1 MTMSRLLL
9 AGGLIAAMLNAAP
22 AFAETLTLKP
32 IDQAGRD
39 PAFAAFRTQ
48 LLRAIER
55 RDVEYVV
62 ARASPEIKLSF
73 GGQYGRDMFRDDLTG
88 SQDWQGEPYWT
99 ELQTVIELGG
109 VFLGDGSFCTPYLA
123 CVDVPGCPDCDPY
136 ETVFVTTAN
145 AVARDMP
152 DPDATVVARLSY
164 DVLRF
169 AVESDSGGQDWYP
182 VLLPPGRVAYVSR
195 ADARMAV
202 DYRARFE
209 KTVEGWRMTVFIAGD

>member
-73 GGQYGRDMFRDDLTG
+73 GGQYGRDMFRDSLTG
-88 SQDWQGEPYWT
+88 SQQWEGETYWA

-109 VFLGDGSFCTPYLA
+109 VFAGDGSFCAPYVA
-123 CVDVPGCPDCDPY
+123 CVDLPGCPDCDPF
-136 ETVFVTTAN
+136 ETVFVTRAN
-145 AVARDMP
+145 AVARSMP
-152 DPDATVVARLSY
+152 DSAATVVARLSY
-164 DVLRF
+164 DVLQIDVASF
-169 AVESDSGGQDWYP
+169 SGQDWYP

-209 KTVEGWRMTVFIAGD
+209 KTVEGWRMTLFIAGD